1 MKISRLGEAPDYR
14 FSLANERTFLAWIR
28 TALGFLAAGVG
39 LDQLAPDFATPLIR
53 EILALLLCLFAG
65 GMAIYGYLRWLN
77 NEKAM
82 RLKQDL
88 PYTRT
93 LLVIS
98 ILLLAVVQPLL
109 RVRWEELTW
118 RYETYQREMDRQ
130 TEAYQAAYADSLSGD
145 IADRT
150 AAYISEKA
158 ASLGID
164 CRVQVEVRTEDG
176 LPLPYGA
183 SLDVERDQVLSDYMA
198 QELGIPASRQ
208 SWQPEE

>member
-88 PYTRT
+88 PYTGRC
-93 LLVIS
+93 
-98 ILLLAVVQPLL
+98 
-109 RVRWEELTW
+109 W
-118 RYETYQREMDRQ
+118 
-130 TEAYQAAYADSLSGD
+130 
-145 IADRT
+145 
-150 AAYISEKA
+150 
-158 ASLGID
+158 
-164 CRVQVEVRTEDG
+164 
-176 LPLPYGA
+176 
-183 SLDVERDQVLSDYMA
+183 
-198 QELGIPASRQ
+198 
-208 SWQPEE
+208 